1 MELLLSHQT
10 QFVHLYSQIHRN
22 TDTTLFMKSLQTLIV
37 SLRKAIMTSQQSS
50 VQKLHFTIL
59 KLLFKLIVYSRD
71 IHGGLGEREISNCML
86 FIWKYHFPVPTAFC
100 LHNMVMSSSG
110 EPPFGSWRDIKGFCN
125 FIRKHSEK
133 GEEDPFIETC
143 IGFMNHQL
151 DSDLHSWNDAYKND
165 AYKNETVKVGV
176 SLVSRWIPRE
186 SSANKWLFE
195 RCSIQWIR
203 AYRPHYLESIGN
215 SHIRF
220 QKAFNKGKKEYRQIC
235 SFLSKLSDTLQIK
248 QCSNQWDKIEPEH
261 IPMKAMSMQQNS
273 LLNIGANG
281 KIRHHTANSITRQAC
296 AITIQSWWLT
306 HKTKLPVYIEM
317 GTIIKQAISVS
328 HPYQIYRM
336 ECLWTS
342 ILDQIPDMPY
352 MIPVLDM
359 SLFHTD
365 IESFYN
371 ALGMALAIS
380 CKSTIFGNQ
389 KRLLAFDKTA
399 HFVSL
404 TGNLSQMMDIMKP
417 IFHEHHIGS
426 DLENALS
433 MCLDATSESNLDEI
447 LKSNLV
453 FVIFSR
459 NRALQSTPASLYWG
473 QGEDKDD
480 KFPRFVGCTNHTL
493 TRIAQLPSD
502 TWKHLTPFLFIQY
515 LLSNKRYDSID
526 TYFDTIL
533 KT

>member
-10 QFVHLYSQIHRN
+10 QFVDLYSQIHRKA
-22 TDTTLFMKSLQTLIV
+22 DTTIFMKSLQTLIV
-37 SLRKAIMTSQQSS
+37 SLRKTIMTNQIAS

-71 IHGGLGEREISNCML
+71 IHGGLGEREISYCML

-100 LHNMVMSSSG
+100 LHNMVTSSY
-110 EPPFGSWRDIKGFCN
+110 GSWRDIKGFCN

-151 DSDLHSWNDAYKND
+151 DSDLHSFNNS
-165 AYKNETVKVGV
+165 EFPIPEKVGV

-186 SSANKWLFE
+186 SSSHKWLFD

-203 AYRPHYLESIGN
+203 AYRPHYLESVGN
-215 SHIRF
+215 SHVRF
-220 QKAFNKGKKEYRQIC
+220 QKAFKKGKKEYRLIC
-235 SFLSKLSDTLQIK
+235 TFLSKLSDTLQIK
-248 QCSNQWDKIEPEH
+248 QCSNQWDKIEPKH
-261 IPMKAMSMQQNS
+261 IPMRAMSMQQNA

-281 KIRHHTANSITRQAC
+281 NIRVHTANSLVRQAC
-296 AITIQSWWLT
+296 AITIQSWWFA
-306 HKTKLPVYIEM
+306 HKTKLPVYIEL
-317 GTIIKQAISVS
+317 GTIIKQSLSVS

-380 CKSTIFGNQ
+380 CKSTLFGNQ
-389 KRLLAFDKTA
+389 KRLLVFDQTA

-404 TGNLSQMMDIMKP
+404 SGNLSLMMNIMKP

-426 DLENALS
+426 DIENALS
-433 MCLDATSESNLDEI
+433 MFLNATLESNLDEI
-447 LKSNLV
+447 LQSNLV
-453 FVIFSR
+453 FVIFSC
-459 NRALQSTPASLYWG
+459 NHKLGDIMKSFKGGSPSILYWG
-473 QGEDKDD
+473 QSKDKDKD
-480 KFPRFVGCTNHTL
+480 NKFPRFVGCTNHTL

-502 TWKHLTPFLFIQY
+502 TWKHLTPFLFVQY
-515 LLSNKRYDSID
+515 LLSDKRYDSID
-526 TYFDTIL
+526 TYFETIL
-533 KT
+533 KA